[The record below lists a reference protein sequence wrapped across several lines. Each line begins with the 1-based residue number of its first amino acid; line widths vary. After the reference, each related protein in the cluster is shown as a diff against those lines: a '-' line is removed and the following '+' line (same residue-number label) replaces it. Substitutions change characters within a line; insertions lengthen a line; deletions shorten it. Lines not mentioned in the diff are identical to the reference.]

1 MGKKVLLLVGAFVTP
16 GGLLALVLA
25 WIATRPDVQL
35 RIEELF
41 ARVIHKIKAGE
52 KEAPT
57 VAGPIVL
64 HELKVLSTPPVVR
77 VPVSRSRCNSTVLFA
92 ALRAA

>member
-16 GGLLALVLA
+16 GGLLALALA

-35 RIEELF
+35 RIEELWTR
-41 ARVIHKIKAGE
+41 AIRRKRPDG

-57 VAGPIVL
+57 TPVVL
-64 HELKVLSTPPVVR
+64 HELKVISSPPVVR
-77 VPVSRSRCNSTVLFA
+77 VPVSRSRCHSTVLFPA
-92 ALRAA
+92 MRAA